1 MAAKK
6 VKRKPKKL
14 LIIMIL
20 GIILIIA
27 GIASYFM
34 FFDKDTVK
42 EATVV
47 SKIDDYGYVLKSNK
61 SSAYKKLFK
70 ELEQVLSEKNVDE
83 EKYAKLIT
91 KMFIVDFYSLGDRT
105 AKTDIGGVDFVH
117 ESALE
122 NFVLNAEDTFY
133 KYVESNIY
141 KDRKQELPI
150 VDTVTIDSIE
160 KVEYSYL
167 ETIDENAYKVTA
179 NWTYTDSKVANGY
192 QDNGTFIFVH
202 EDKKLVL
209 VEISSQ
215 E

>member
-14 LIIMIL
+14 FIFMIL
-20 GIILIIA
+20 GIILLIV
-27 GIASYFM
+27 GVASYFI
-34 FFDKDTVK
+34 FFDKETVK
-42 EATVV
+42 EAKVL

-70 ELEQVLSEKNVDE
+70 ELENTLSEKSVDE
-83 EKYAKLIT
+83 EKYAKTIT

-117 ESALE
+117 EKALD
-122 NFVLNAEDTFY
+122 NFVLNAENTLY

-141 KDRKQELPI
+141 GDRKQELPI
-150 VDTVTIDSIE
+150 VDTVTIDNIE
-160 KVEYSYL
+160 KEEYSYL

-179 NWTYTDSKVANGY
+179 SWTYTDSKVANGY

-202 EDKKLVL
+202 NDKKLVL